1 MPQLITANTEFH
13 QNTRTISIKYFHD
26 LYWDVPYQ
34 PSPKANHTPVKDWI
48 MTGSSVVSIERTKDS
63 DSEGRYIILCKLE
76 GFLVFRRQL
85 QKMVMKLKDT
95 IEKDEAL
102 KATALKVYQQYPTIM
117 GQHHMGKHA
126 EKNALGLLRLINV
139 PAVARPAIKKISNR
153 IEFNFDSAEDFPG
166 IKPTTN
172 NTTAKKPPPRKQTSW
187 AKAVTA
193 TDTTSLASEP
203 SDTERT
209 VYSTQTGIT
218 TTDQQTMQSEAI
230 SVLTEYIQTARREDA
245 ALRKKERKEDEQRRK
260 DDREERKL
268 ENRKQHSC
276 EKKKQRNAVWNLN
289 REMNIT

>member
-1 MPQLITANTEFH
+1 
-13 QNTRTISIKYFHD
+13 
-26 LYWDVPYQ
+26 
-34 PSPKANHTPVKDWI
+34 
-48 MTGSSVVSIERTKDS
+48 
-63 DSEGRYIILCKLE
+63 
-76 GFLVFRRQL
+76 
-85 QKMVMKLKDT
+85 MKLKDT

-126 EKNALGLLRLINV
+126 EKNALGLLSLIDV

-172 NTTAKKPPPRKQTSW
+172 NTTAKKPPSRKQTSW

-209 VYSTQTGIT
+209 VYSTRTGIT
-218 TTDQQTMQSEAI
+218 TSDQQTMQSEAI

-245 ALRKKERKEDEQRRK
+245 ALRKEERKEDEQRRK
-260 DDREERKL
+260 EDREERKL
-268 ENRKQHSC
+268 EKQEAAKLRKEEAAERRLES
-276 EKKKQRNAVWNLN
+276 KQRDEYNLKMFLTMMETMMHNNNNTNNNVDETDSNKKRKNTGLALDEPVHSEEQETNNMELDNDTTN
-289 REMNIT
+289 RTKKNHDPQLDDSPTISH